1 MIVLFIIVILNGLIL
16 WCLLKAA
23 SDYDDKCLYDDYD
36 KYIQSYGG
44 KNEED

>member
-1 MIVLFIIVILNGLIL
+1 MILLIFVILMGLML

-23 SDYDDKCLYDDYD
+23 SDYDDACLYDDYD

-44 KNEED
+44 KEDHE

>member
-1 MIVLFIIVILNGLIL
+1 MMILLIIVILMGFML
-16 WCLLKAA
+16 WCCLKAA
-23 SDYDDKCLYDDYD
+23 SDYDDACLYDDYD